1 MAANDSG
8 IRVEQRGWAFPVT
21 FDAAGP
27 VMSKTALADVAND
40 LKNLMGTLP
49 GERIMRPQFGCDW
62 LAILFKNLTDDLR
75 AEIRTLVT
83 DAITR
88 NEPRVIVQDIVIAQ
102 SEERID
108 RLHIGIT
115 YRVAGR
121 DVVQQLAVTA
131 APN

>member
-1 MAANDSG
+1 MAENESG

-21 FDAAGP
+21 FTAAGP
-27 VMSKTALADVAND
+27 VMSKTVLADVAND
-40 LKNLMGTLP
+40 LGNLMGTLP

-62 LAILFKNLTDDLR
+62 LTILFKNLTDDLR

-83 DAITR
+83 EAITR
-88 NEPRVIVQDIVIAQ
+88 NEPRVIVQDVAIAQ
-102 SEERID
+102 SQERID
-108 RLHIGIT
+108 TLHIVIT

-121 DVVQQLAVTA
+121 DVVRQLAVKA